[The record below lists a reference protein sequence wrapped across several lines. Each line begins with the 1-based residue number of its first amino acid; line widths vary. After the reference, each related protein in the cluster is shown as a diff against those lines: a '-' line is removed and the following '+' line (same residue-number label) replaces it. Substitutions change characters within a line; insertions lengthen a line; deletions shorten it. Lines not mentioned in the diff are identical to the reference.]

1 VTDEYDAPAKLQLTP
16 TASDANIRL
25 QLAMQAKML
34 ASAITETPR
43 TVGELSECDQRLL
56 FDMMLMGLACE
67 QKIDI
72 ALWEQSMMGFASTL
86 LFLSPGELA
95 PGWVRLRHHQCRDV
109 MSDRALQWIN
119 LLDAMSRRQAGR
131 LIAHTESL
139 LDKRD
144 IHLDCFFPADCKGD
158 GDNRTTGLQAGTS
171 AI

>member
-1 VTDEYDAPAKLQLTP
+1 
-16 TASDANIRL
+16 
-25 QLAMQAKML
+25 
-34 ASAITETPR
+34 
-43 TVGELSECDQRLL
+43 
-56 FDMMLMGLACE
+56 
-67 QKIDI
+67 
-72 ALWEQSMMGFASTL
+72 MMGFASTL

-144 IHLDCFFPADCKGD
+144 IHLDCFFPADCKRD